1 MKVKVKFI
9 PKDMV
14 PELEGEIVVEDA
26 STVREALKKLISQNP
41 SLKDEI
47 FESGTEKLHSHIL
60 IAVNDQ
66 LKGIESEVDDNDEV
80 KILMALSGG

>member
-1 MKVKVKFI
+1 MKVKIKFI
-9 PKDMV
+9 PKDMI
-14 PELEGEIVVEDA
+14 PELRNEVVVEGA
-26 STVREALKKLISQNP
+26 STVKEALKKLISQNP

-66 LKGIESEVDDNDEV
+66 LKGIDSEINDNDEV